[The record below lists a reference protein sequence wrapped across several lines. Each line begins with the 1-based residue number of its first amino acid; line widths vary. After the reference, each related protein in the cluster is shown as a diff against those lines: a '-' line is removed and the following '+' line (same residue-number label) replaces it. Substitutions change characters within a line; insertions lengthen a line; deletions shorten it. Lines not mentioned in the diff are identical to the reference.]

1 MTEVL
6 GNFSVSDLQV
16 FYSIK
21 ILTSG
26 RPRFHPVERQRGGT
40 AVLRGAVRCCAV
52 PPQLCGAVL
61 CGGGG
66 AMRLAARW
74 PGGEVRA
81 GHAFLLLNMVT
92 PMCMGDGDELQAP
105 AAQGSGPSKIF
116 DTNDFGTSH
125 LVTKWQHCVP
135 FLFPFA

>member
-40 AVLRGAVRCCAV
+40 AVLRGAVRCCAPAAV
-52 PPQLCGAVL
+52 RCGAV
-61 CGGGG
+61 
-66 AMRLAARW
+66 RW
-74 PGGEVRA
+74 WR
-81 GHAFLLLNMVT
+81 GHAVGSAMA
-92 PMCMGDGDELQAP
+92 GRGG
-105 AAQGSGPSKIF
+105 QGWARVSSFEYGHS
-116 DTNDFGTSH
+116 
-125 LVTKWQHCVP
+125 CVYG
-135 FLFPFA
+135 

>member
-40 AVLRGAVRCCAV
+40 AVLRGAVRCPRSCAV
-52 PPQLCGAVL
+52 RCCAVVEGPCGWQ
-61 CGGGG
+61 
-66 AMRLAARW
+66 R
-74 PGGEVRA
+74 
-81 GHAFLLLNMVT
+81 
-92 PMCMGDGDELQAP
+92 DGRE
-105 AAQGSGPSKIF
+105 GRSGL
-116 DTNDFGTSH
+116 GTR
-125 LVTKWQHCVP
+125 
-135 FLFPFA
+135 FFF